1 MKRHF
6 TFFAN
11 GGPFPGT
18 CLSCGYDKELF
29 DLGGTRAGGG
39 NNLLCIRCS
48 RELAEFM
55 GFADKATFEAEIE
68 SLKAALVSRETELNK
83 VPNLVDGL
91 INGIRS
97 SVTDFIFA
105 VSYSSDSNQHEP
117 VQDSAGASEGTGEAG
132 EAASRQRKASSKPA
146 SH

>member
-29 DLGGTRAGGG
+29 DLGGTRSGGG
-39 NNLLCIRCS
+39 NNLFCVRCA

-55 GFADKATFEAEIE
+55 GYAEKATFEAEIE
-68 SLKAALVSRETELNK
+68 ALKSTITSREAELNK

-105 VSYSSDSNQHEP
+105 VSYSDNSDGNAP
-117 VQDSAGASEGTGEAG
+117 IQDDAGPSQGASKDR
-132 EAASRQRKASSKPA
+132 EAAPGQRKAPSKPA
-146 SH
+146 IN